1 MDKRT
6 DIEKIKEVISNV
18 LESERI
24 STFETYLF
32 GSRARGDFSSS
43 SDYDIMR
50 MERMERGQAS
60 SWPTPVHTEKRRKKR
75 LQEERPKNRRM
86 KFVPGG

>member
-6 DIEKIKEVISNV
+6 DIEKIKEIISGV
-18 LESERI
+18 LEAERI

-43 SDYDIMR
+43 SDYDIM
-50 MERMERGQAS
+50 RMERGQAS